1 MAHTIHIADRDIAFE
16 ADDARSILDNALAAS
31 YEIPYSC
38 RSGVCGSCRGRITAG
53 EVRGGGGAGVLGD
66 DERREGH
73 VLLCQAHACSDVTVA
88 VRDIARRDPDATKSV
103 RAKVHKLTQA
113 APDVTVVHLRF
124 PAGTKVRFK
133 AGQYLHAQLEDGT
146 VRHYSMANP
155 PTQNDGVELHVRH
168 VPGGRFTAHLAGE
181 MQVGHFL
188 DVTLPFGDFTVRE
201 GKGGAEEQDGTDA
214 TGEAGSGSALAT
226 GAVAKPMILIAS
238 GTGFAP
244 IKSIVEDAIKAKRTR
259 PMTLYWGA
267 RHAEDLYLA
276 ELPRKWAAKHPWFQ
290 FVPVLSDAQ
299 ASNDFPRTGYVHQAV
314 LDDHATLAGHEVY
327 ACGSPVMIQAA
338 RQAFVDERNLP
349 RDAFFCDAF
358 VPAVVPDEVFTAA

>member
-1 MAHTIHIADRDIAFE
+1 MAYTIHIADRDIAFD
-16 ADDARSILDNALAAS
+16 AVDARSILDNALAAG

-53 EVRGGGGAGVLGD
+53 EVRGGSGAGVLGE
-66 DERREGH
+66 DERREGQ

-133 AGQYLHAQLEDGT
+133 AGQYLHARLEDGT

-168 VPGGRFTAHLAGE
+168 VAGGRFTAHLAGE

-201 GKGGAEEQDGTDA
+201 ADSNAD
-214 TGEAGSGSALAT
+214 SGSDPAT
-226 GAVAKPMILIAS
+226 EAVQKPMILIAS

-244 IKSIVEDAIKAKRTR
+244 IKSIVEDAIKARRTR

-276 ELPRKWAAKHPWFQ
+276 DLPMKWAAKHPWFR
-290 FVPVLSDAQ
+290 FVPVLSDA
-299 ASNDFPRTGYVHQAV
+299 AVSDEFPRTGYVHQAV
-314 LDDHATLAGHEVY
+314 MDDHPTLAGHEVY

-358 VPAVVPDEVFTAA
+358 VPAVVPDEAFTPA